1 MLRVEKTIYY
11 ILFFHSIEACCVTLG
26 RSVWP
31 GKRNTFFSVQSL
43 KMIQSNSTLNYQQ
56 RSCLH
61 ITLFSSL
68 IPFFTNRNQD
78 SLKVGQFHV
87 SEKEK
92 SWIWE
97 IPFLLES
104 KNIRGI
110 RNEEASTCQ
119 VIIISAKEVEVE
131 GERKE

>member
-1 MLRVEKTIYY
+1 
-11 ILFFHSIEACCVTLG
+11 
-26 RSVWP
+26 
-31 GKRNTFFSVQSL
+31 
-43 KMIQSNSTLNYQQ
+43 MIQSNSTLNYQQ

-119 VIIISAKEVEVE
+119 VTIISAKEVEVE